1 MTMSGLAD
9 IWSPGTS
16 RKGPML
22 FKRFRK
28 KPNDPTQ
35 DSPQDP
41 SIITRDVMIDGSI
54 VSRGT
59 IHVEGTVHG
68 DVRSQTCVVDSDGV
82 VEGEVVAENVYVRG
96 RIIGPIRGVHVHLY
110 AGAHVEGDILNE
122 TVSIE
127 NGAYVYGSVRRS
139 DDPLGDGLPAS
150 SGQDGDNKPG
160 PLNLLRPR

>member
-1 MTMSGLAD
+1 
-9 IWSPGTS
+9 
-16 RKGPML
+16 ML

-28 KPNDPTQ
+28 KSGESTHDN
-35 DSPQDP
+35 PQEP

-59 IHVEGTVHG
+59 LHVEGTVHG
-68 DVRSQTCVVDSDGV
+68 DVRSQTCVIDSDGV

-96 RIIGPIRGVHVHLY
+96 RIIGPIRGLHVHLY
-110 AGAHVEGDILNE
+110 AGAHVEGDIINE

-139 DDPLGDGLPAS
+139 DDPLAEAPPRGSDDDTNGGGNGDTFRAV
-150 SGQDGDNKPG
+150 KV
-160 PLNLLRPR
+160 LRPR